1 MKKRPRLGLAIG
13 GGAAYG
19 LSAIGVLKVLEENE
33 IPVDVISGTSIGS
46 VIGALYASGM
56 KSFRIEDELF
66 STEWKE
72 LLDFVLP
79 EKGLVS
85 GKKIENYI
93 RDLIK
98 NKTFEQLET
107 PLYIT
112 AVDIEKGQEVIFNK
126 GDVASAVRASI
137 SIPGVFTPVR
147 MGGMVLVDGGVMDP
161 IPTGVLKKHC
171 DVIIAIDFRKEIK
184 PYSYVS
190 AEKEEGEFLKIIEH
204 DFIETEVKYF
214 KESLKHGKLRVPV
227 PFRWFLSPKYISNL
241 ITKRGTY
248 TSQSNILGI
257 TKKSYHIMF
266 NELANLSLQIHKPDI
281 LIKPDLSKMNW
292 LEFDKGE
299 YAMKQGEIATK
310 EQINKILKILKR

>member
-1 MKKRPRLGLAIG
+1 MKKRKKIGLAIG

-33 IPVDVISGTSIGS
+33 IPIDIISGTSIGS

-56 KSFRIEDELF
+56 KSFRLEDELF

-93 RDLIK
+93 RELVK
-98 NKTFEQLET
+98 NKTFEELEI

-112 AVDIEKGQEVIFNK
+112 AVDIKEGREIIFNK

-147 MGGMVLVDGGVMDP
+147 MNRMVLVDGGVMDP
-161 IPTGVLKKHC
+161 IPVGVLKKHC
-171 DVIIAIDFRKEIK
+171 DLTIAIDFRKEIK
-184 PYSYVS
+184 SYNYAK
-190 AEKEEGEFLKIIEH
+190 AEKEESEFLKIIEH

-214 KESLKHGKLRVPV
+214 KEYLKHGKLRVPT
-227 PFRWFLSPKYISNL
+227 PFRWFLSPKYINNL

-248 TSQSNILGI
+248 MSQSNILGI
-257 TKKSYHIMF
+257 TKSSYHIMF
-266 NELANLSLQIHKPDI
+266 NELANLKLQIYKPDI
-281 LIKPDLSKMNW
+281 LIKPELSRMNW

-299 YAMKQGEIATK
+299 YAMKQGELATK
-310 EQINKILKILKR
+310 EHLSKILKILKR